1 MLTSHVKYLWKTLLR
16 GGEKQEVLC
25 CVLFVH
31 QPVDQPWGGWEGYS
45 SSTHWV
51 CAPVLQMPKEV
62 LSEGAPDQKENPSQK
77 RNGLCTDK
85 HSLLSKRLKT

>member
-1 MLTSHVKYLWKTLLR
+1 MSNIYGRHYSGVGRNRKYCVVFCLSISQWTSP
-16 GGEKQEVLC
+16 GEAGKVTARAPTG
-25 CVLFVH
+25 V
-31 QPVDQPWGGWEGYS
+31 Y
-45 SSTHWV
+45 
-51 CAPVLQMPKEV
+51 APVLQMPKEV

>member
-1 MLTSHVKYLWKTLLR
+1 MSISQWISP
-16 GGEKQEVLC
+16 GEAGKVTALA
-25 CVLFVH
+25 
-31 QPVDQPWGGWEGYS
+31 PTG
-45 SSTHWV
+45 V